1 MSQEK
6 IQQLSS
12 IDSQMQVLLQQKQ
25 QFQNQ
30 LFEVKNAV
38 SELGKSE
45 KAYKIVGNIMV
56 LSNNETLQK
65 DLAEKQEIL
74 ELRVKNI
81 EKQEAQLKEKAD
93 ELRKE
98 VFKKAE

>member
-1 MSQEK
+1 
-6 IQQLSS
+6 
-12 IDSQMQVLLQQKQ
+12 MQVLLQQKQ